1 MKDGF
6 WVAKKRVPKI
16 VVLFIGWKKKGCVFC
31 GGNVGKGMIEVD
43 QRRQIV
49 FFYKRMV
56 GCLFF
61 PSSHHTGR
69 HMTLTQLF
77 PALDR
82 IFCKVLS

>member
-49 FFYKRMV
+49 FFTKGWLDV
-56 GCLFF
+56 CFF
-61 PSSHHTGR
+61 LPHI
-69 HMTLTQLF
+69 TQ
-77 PALDR
+77 D
-82 IFCKVLS
+82 VT